1 MGALRLGRLPAR
13 GGRSV
18 VERGATTAERGATT
32 LERGATTVEDSAGRP
47 LSAPPPTLAVTTGE
61 PAGIGPDIC
70 AMLAAGEMA
79 PGHPGARP
87 IFLGD
92 PDVLGD
98 RVRAL
103 ELPVAVETLDG
114 PGDARPHEP
123 GVMPVLPVAAAG
135 PVRPGRLDPGNARHV
150 LGQLERGVELCTG
163 LERCALVTAPVHKST
178 INEAGIAFTGHTEW
192 LAERTGAACP
202 VMMLASPGLR
212 VALVTTH
219 LPLSAVPGAISA
231 QRLEAAIS
239 VLHDDLRG
247 RFGIGSP
254 RIMVL
259 GLNPHAGE
267 DGVLGREEIE
277 IVQPLLRSLA
287 GRGLAVSGPVPADT
301 AFTPRR
307 LRSCDAVLAMY
318 HDQGLPAIKA
328 LAFGETVNVT
338 LGLPI
343 VRTSVDHGTALD
355 LAGSGQADP
364 KSLFHAA
371 ELASRLVS
379 G

>member
-1 MGALRLGRLPAR
+1 MLAMREMAA
-13 GGRSV
+13 GGREAADSMAGDPAGT
-18 VERGATTAERGATT
+18 EEI
-32 LERGATTVEDSAGRP
+32 DSAGAVP
-47 LSAPPPTLAVTTGE
+47 AASDSA
-61 PAGIGPDIC
+61 
-70 AMLAAGEMA
+70 
-79 PGHPGARP
+79 ARL

-92 PDVLGD
+92 PDMLAA
-98 RVRAL
+98 RVRDL
-103 ELPVAVETLDG
+103 GLPVAVETLDG
-114 PGDARPHEP
+114 PAAALPHRP
-123 GVMPVLPVAAAG
+123 GVMQVLAVAAAR
-135 PVRPGRLDPGNARHV
+135 PVRAGRLDPGNARYV
-150 LGQLERGVELCTG
+150 LGQLERGVQLCTG
-163 LERCALVTAPVHKST
+163 MERCALVTAPVQKSA
-178 INEAGIAFTGHTEW
+178 INAAGIAFTGHTEW
-192 LAERTGAACP
+192 LAARTGAGCP
-202 VMMLASPGLR
+202 VMMLASPNLR

-219 LPLSAVPGAISA
+219 LPLSGVSGAITA
-231 QRLEAAIS
+231 ERLEAVIA
-239 VLHDDLRG
+239 VLHDDLRA
-247 RFGIGSP
+247 RFGVDSP

-343 VRTSVDHGTALD
+343 VRTSVDHGTALG
-355 LAGSGQADP
+355 LAGSGRAGP
-364 KSLFHAA
+364 ESLHHAA
-371 ELASRLVS
+371 DMALKLVAGRCERGRDAGAPS
-379 G
+379 TRAPC

>member
-1 MGALRLGRLPAR
+1 
-13 GGRSV
+13 
-18 VERGATTAERGATT
+18 
-32 LERGATTVEDSAGRP
+32 
-47 LSAPPPTLAVTTGE
+47 
-61 PAGIGPDIC
+61 
-70 AMLAAGEMA
+70 MLAMREVAGKL
-79 PGHPGARP
+79 

-92 PDVLGD
+92 PDVLAE
-98 RVRAL
+98 RARDL
-103 ELPVAVETLDG
+103 DLQVAVDTLDD
-114 PGDARPHEP
+114 PAAALPHRP
-123 GVMPVLPVAAAG
+123 GVMQVLAVAAAR
-135 PVRPGRLDPGNARHV
+135 PVRAGRLDPGNARYV
-150 LGQLERGVELCTG
+150 LGQLDLGVQMCTD
-163 LERCALVTAPVHKST
+163 LDRCALVTAPVQKST

-192 LAERTGAACP
+192 LAARTGAGCP
-202 VMMLASPGLR
+202 VMMLAAPNVR

-219 LPLSAVPGAISA
+219 LPLSGVSGAITA
-231 QRLEAAIS
+231 ERLQATIA
-239 VLHDDLRG
+239 VLHDDLRA
-247 RFGIGSP
+247 RFGIDSP

-287 GRGLAVSGPVPADT
+287 EQGLAVSGPVPADT

-318 HDQGLPAIKA
+318 HDQGLTPIKA

-355 LAGSGQADP
+355 LAGSGQADAR
-364 KSLFHAA
+364 SLHAA
-371 ELASRLVS
+371 VELALRLVESDTYGADAS
-379 G
+379 GRQTQEAG